1 MTLSSQKDV
10 HTLDTLISGVTLVT
24 MNEKSDVLFGAYLGI
39 QDGKITYIGKTAP
52 EEQPATIVDGTGMVA
67 IPGLIN
73 CHTHLAT
80 SALRNFLD
88 DTARQEA
95 LEQTLS
101 RQDKLDA
108 RAAKAASLLSI
119 AECLRFGITSVSDL
133 YYFPEATA
141 EAVKESGIKANL
153 ALSSYRFIDQNEDFS
168 FDTDEQCRELARL
181 VETWHNYDN
190 GRIKIDAGLYAEYT
204 SNYRLW
210 EALADFAAENALG
223 FQLHL
228 SESEEEVAS
237 CEDRTGLTPAELL
250 SCHRLFR
257 VPVTAATCAC
267 LTEQEQALLGKAKAT
282 AVATPIVSAKQ
293 GLPATPIANSVKA
306 GMNVALG
313 TGGATECG
321 NLDMFEV
328 MRTAAM
334 QQRQAAGES
343 SALPAV
349 ACLMMATVCGATAQG
364 RGGECGMLKEG
375 MDGDI
380 VLVDFSAPHLIPCHN
395 VPAGLVFS
403 AKGGDVA
410 MTMVRGRILYQNG
423 QFPTMDLN
431 AVVSEM
437 MEYAIPKLMEKE
449 TV

>member
-1 MTLSSQKDV
+1 M
-10 HTLDTLISGVTLVT
+10 DTLISGVTLVT

-181 VETWHNYDN
+181 VEAWHNYDN

-313 TGGATECG
+313 TGGALECG
-321 NLDMFEV
+321 NLDLFEV
-328 MRTAAM
+328 MRFTALS
-334 QQRQAAGES
+334 GEKK
-343 SALPAV
+343 LPAAAV
-349 ACLMMATVCGATAQG
+349 LMMATVCGATAQG
-364 RGGECGMLKEG
+364 RSGECGMLKEG
-375 MDGDI
+375 MDADI
-380 VLVDFSAPHLIPCHN
+380 VLVDFSAPHLMPCHN
-395 VPAGLVFS
+395 IPNGLVYS

-410 MTMVRGRILYQNG
+410 MTMVRGKILYQNG
-423 QFPTMDLN
+423 HFPTIDLP
-431 AVVSEM
+431 AVVSEI
-437 MEYAIPKLMEKE
+437 MEYAIPKLLGSE
-449 TV
+449 